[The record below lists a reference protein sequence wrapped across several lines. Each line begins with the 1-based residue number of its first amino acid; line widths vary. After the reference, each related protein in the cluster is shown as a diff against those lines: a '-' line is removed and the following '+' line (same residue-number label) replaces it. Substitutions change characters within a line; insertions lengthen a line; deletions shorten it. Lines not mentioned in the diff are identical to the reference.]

1 MDSNVTAIS
10 LKNVDFSYPNRPFKV
25 LDDFSLDVMQHEVI
39 AVIGKSGCGKST
51 LIRLIAKLLL
61 PTAGQIDLKNTS
73 RVAVDF
79 QDPRLLPWK
88 NVADNIALAIR
99 REAEP
104 IQTEKIRTVLDMVG
118 LKHAA
123 NYYPKELSGGMA
135 QRAALARALVQ
146 EPDILLMDEP
156 FGALDA
162 ITRAQI
168 QMDFEKIQQHK
179 KMTVIFITHEVNEAV
194 RLADRVIVLAAG
206 KVSKIIN
213 IDLPHPRSI
222 ADLSV
227 AKYSSQVLTLLTQSW

>member
-25 LDDFSLDVMQHEVI
+25 LDGFSLDVMQHEVI

-51 LIRLIAKLLL
+51 LIRLIAKLLV

>member
-227 AKYSSQVLTLLTQSW
+227 AKSSSQVLTLLTQSW

>member
-222 ADLSV
+222 AALSV